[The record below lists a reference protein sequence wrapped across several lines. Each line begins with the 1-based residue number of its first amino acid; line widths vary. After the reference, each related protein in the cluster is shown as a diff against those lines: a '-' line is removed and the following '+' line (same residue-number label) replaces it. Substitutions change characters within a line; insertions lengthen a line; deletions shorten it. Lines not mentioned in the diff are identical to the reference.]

1 MKILGILGL
10 TMTLVLVGC
19 SAPRGLGHVPSTPAP
34 VVDPAQSEVQSA
46 FAKEAGELAVGSAAS
61 FEKTPVGSSQVRAL
75 SHYVN
80 GLGETCTKV
89 EMKTQ
94 SGKSL
99 AGLCLGKDGV
109 WRYVP
114 LSD

>member
-1 MKILGILGL
+1 MKVLGILGL

-19 SAPRGLGHVPSTPAP
+19 SAPRGLGHIPSAPSP
-34 VVDPAQSEVQSA
+34 VVDPAQSEVESS
-46 FAKEAGELAVGSAAS
+46 FAKEAGELALGAVAM

-75 SHYVN
+75 SRYVN

-94 SGKSL
+94 SGSAL
-99 AGLCLGKDGV
+99 AGLCQGRDGV